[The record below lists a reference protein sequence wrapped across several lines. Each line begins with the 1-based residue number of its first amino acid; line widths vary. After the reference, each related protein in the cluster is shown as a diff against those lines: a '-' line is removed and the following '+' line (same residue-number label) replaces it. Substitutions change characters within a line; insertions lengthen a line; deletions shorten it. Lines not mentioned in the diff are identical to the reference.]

1 MQEMSERRRGSRAS
15 LTAVLCLLAS
25 LLFGVEAE
33 AFCGFYVGGAD
44 AELFNNAT
52 MVALMRDG
60 KRTVL
65 SMQNNYQGPPK
76 DFAMVVPV
84 PVVLQKENVKT
95 LPPEIFDRLD
105 RLAAP
110 RLVEYWEQDPCRPI
124 PRPRM
129 MAPGARAAGGPRP
142 KPAAP
147 PSKYDVKIEA
157 QFKVGEYEVV
167 ILSAGDSTGLEA
179 WLKDEGYNIPAG
191 AEPFLRPYVQQGM
204 KFFVAK
210 VDIQK
215 VKMTNGQAE
224 LSPLRFHYDTDH
236 FALPVRLGLM
246 NAQDAQDLIVHV
258 LARQQ
263 RYEVA
268 NFDNVTIP
276 TNVEVTNPVKKRFGE
291 FYAALFDA
299 TLKKNPR
306 AVVTEYAWQ
315 ATSCDPCPGPPLGS
329 TDFMSLGGDVLPS
342 IQAQMKPS
350 PNGGPS
356 GAPPNGGPSPRRW
369 MGPRPGNDFV
379 LTRLHARYDARALGE
394 DLVFRKAKP
403 IVGGREIRKA
413 PNGKLE
419 QSASFSSSN
428 NFQGRYI
435 IRHPWTGAVNCPNPR
450 RGIWGGPPGGG
461 GKPKPSA
468 AQNTA
473 FAPRGKTP
481 LSTFVEGDPTGA
493 TLTTKGDSMGLAA
506 SIGEGQHG
514 AKTAPTP
521 SNTAAPA
528 PSATT
533 SPMPAPTTTPSTPP
547 PSGGCGSCATSEG
560 RSIAPSWTA
569 LAMLGWLWLRR
580 RSPRRRRAKRMLS
593 AW

>member
-1 MQEMSERRRGSRAS
+1 MVEGRIEGRGRWVA
-15 LTAVLCLLAS
+15 LLLGLMTLLCGA
-25 LLFGVEAE
+25 EAQ

-44 AELFNNAT
+44 AKLFNNAT

-65 SMQNNYQGPPK
+65 SMQNNYQGPPS

-110 RLVEYWEQDPCRPI
+110 RLVEYWEQDPCRP
-124 PRPRM
+124 PMPMRMGGRRARPGVK
-129 MAPGARAAGGPRP
+129 GAAKPSP
-142 KPAAP
+142 PPAAY
-147 PSKYDVKIEA
+147 SVKIEA
-157 QFKVGEYEVV
+157 QFKVGEYEIV
-167 ILSAGDSTGLEA
+167 ILSAGDSAGLEA
-179 WLKDEGYNIPAG
+179 WLKDQGYNIPAG

-215 VKMTNGQAE
+215 VKMVDGQTQ

-246 NAQDAQDLIVHV
+246 NAKDAQDLIVHI
-258 LARQQ
+258 LAKQQ

-276 TNVEVTNPVKKRFGE
+276 TNVEVTDPVKKRFGE

-299 TLKKNPR
+299 TMKKNPK

-329 TDFMSLGGDVLPS
+329 SDFMTLGGDVLPS
-342 IQAQMKPS
+342 IQSQMQPDDGS
-350 PNGGPS
+350 S
-356 GAPPNGGPSPRRW
+356 RPPAMRGRGWR
-369 MGPRPGNDFV
+369 GPRPGNDFV
-379 LTRLHARYDARALGE
+379 LTRLHARYQASSLGE

-403 IVGGREIRKA
+403 IVGGREVRSE
-413 PNGKLE
+413 GQLE
-419 QSASFSSSN
+419 QTASFSSLN

-450 RGIWGGPPGGG
+450 RGIWGGPPGGQT
-461 GKPKPSA
+461 PKPSA

-473 FAPRGKTP
+473 FAPRGKVP
-481 LSTFVEGDPTGA
+481 LSTFVKSDPTGR
-493 TLTTKGDSMGLAA
+493 TLTTKGDPMGLAA
-506 SIGEGQHG
+506 SIGQGQQG
-514 AKTAPTP
+514 AKTAPDP
-521 SNTAAPA
+521 V
-528 PSATT
+528 PSATAT
-533 SPMPAPTTTPSTPP
+533 APVPNTTPTPAPTTTPSAPP
-547 PSGGCGSCATSEG
+547 PSGGCGACAVEPPRDEAATG
-560 RSIAPSWTA
+560 WLA
-569 LAMLGWLWLRR
+569 LLGVLWLRR
-580 RSPRRRRAKRMLS
+580 RRATRR
-593 AW
+593 